1 MNKDINYGIE
11 YKKRLDN
18 EKGKKMLRQVKINYS
33 KEILKL
39 LKNSDDNMLFG
50 ILDDLGV
57 TKDYLFKCLSLEI
70 DENITF
76 YDQTINSIVKR
87 KKYSNKKS
95 K

>member
-76 YDQTINSIVKR
+76 YDQTVNSIVKR

>member
-1 MNKDINYGIE
+1 MNRDINYGIE
-11 YKKRLDN
+11 YKKRLAN
-18 EKGKKMLRQVKINYS
+18 EKGRKMLRQVKINYS
-33 KEILKL
+33 KEILEL

>member
-11 YKKRLDN
+11 YKKRLAN

-33 KEILKL
+33 KEILEL

-76 YDQTINSIVKR
+76 YDQAINSIVKR
-87 KKYSNKKS
+87 KKYRNKKS

>member
-11 YKKRLDN
+11 YKKRLAN

-33 KEILKL
+33 KEILEL

>member
-11 YKKRLDN
+11 YKKRLAN
-18 EKGKKMLRQVKINYS
+18 EKGRKMLRQVKINYS
-33 KEILKL
+33 KEILEL

>member
-33 KEILKL
+33 KEILEL

>member
-33 KEILKL
+33 KEILEL

-87 KKYSNKKS
+87 KKYNNKKS